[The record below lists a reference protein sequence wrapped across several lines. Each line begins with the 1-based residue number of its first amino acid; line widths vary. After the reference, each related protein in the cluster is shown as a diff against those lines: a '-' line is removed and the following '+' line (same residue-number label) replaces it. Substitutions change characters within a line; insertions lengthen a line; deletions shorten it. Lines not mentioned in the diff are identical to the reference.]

1 MQDNFPS
8 LQTITFNPIAFQPTE
23 YKPVE
28 NKANILLQQAIDKK
42 QLAKN
47 AANTGFNQIVAK
59 IEELRSTI
67 SPDEQ
72 TQQWLTDYG
81 KNITNQIQTEID
93 AGNYNAAVEL
103 AGRLG
108 AGVINAQ
115 VQGRQNAYKE
125 WKTIDDAYYKGVQS
139 GLYSSR
145 DYKYWQQDQQNVM
158 NYEPAKNEDGSERTD
173 IMGTFVKPTELLKPV
188 DYESIIDKA
197 ATSAAPT
204 YNATGG
210 HTNKNGT
217 GVGASSTV
225 SLSSDK
231 IKGYAKDL
239 INDPLYKNAIEQDY
253 RYSIK
258 EYNDLKNTT
267 TSVTDTNTRNTPE
280 FKAKIERLKYLE
292 KILRSNDSFVNKET
306 FAMNIM
312 NDRIDKRAYVN
323 KKPGHVDNESRQPN
337 VVQGPVGVG
346 TGNQNNNGYGVII
359 DAGTLKV
366 TKNGV
371 VIGTAVET
379 VTGFNWSVTPHGT

>member
-8 LQTITFNPIAFQPTE
+8 LQTMTFNPIAFQPTE

-28 NKANILLQQAIDKK
+28 SKANILLQQAIDKK

-59 IEELRSTI
+59 IEELRGTV

-81 KNITNQIQTEID
+81 KNIANQVQTEID

-108 AGVINAQ
+108 ASVINAQ
-115 VQGRQNAYKE
+115 VQGRQKAYE
-125 WKTIDDAYYKGVQS
+125 SWKSIDDAYYKGVES
-139 GLYSSR
+139 GIYSSR
-145 DYKYWQQDQQNVM
+145 DYEYWRKEQQNKP
-158 NYEPAKNEDGSERTD
+158 NYIPAMINGVESTD
-173 IMGTFVKPTELLKPV
+173 IMGTFAKPTQLLQPV
-188 DYESIIDKA
+188 NYENIINVA

-204 YNATGG
+204 YKATGG
-210 HTNKNGT
+210 STNKDGT

-225 SLSSDK
+225 SLSADK

-253 RYSIK
+253 RYSIQ

-267 TSVTDTNTRNTPE
+267 TSVTDANTRNTPE
-280 FKAKIERLKYLE
+280 FKAKIERLNYLE
-292 KILRSNDSFVNKET
+292 KILRSNDSFVSKET

-323 KKPGHVDNESRQPN
+323 KKPGHVDNESKVTSPSYN
-337 VVQGPVGVG
+337 GPAFPRLDLGDGKYALV
-346 TGNQNNNGYGVII
+346 
-359 DAGTLKV
+359 DAGTAYLYDK
-366 TKNGV
+366 TGYR
-371 VIGTAVET
+371 GTVNSINISS
-379 VTGFNWSVTPHGT
+379 FKW

>member
-28 NKANILLQQAIDKK
+28 NKANILLQQSIDKR
-42 QLAKN
+42 QVAKN

-59 IEELRSTI
+59 IEELRGTV

-108 AGVINAQ
+108 ASVINAQ
-115 VQGRQNAYKE
+115 VQGRQKAYE
-125 WKTIDDAYYKGVQS
+125 SWKSIDDAYYKGVES

-145 DYKYWQQDQQNVM
+145 DYEYWRKEQQNKP
-158 NYEPAKNEDGSERTD
+158 NYIPAITNGVESTD
-173 IMGTFVKPTELLKPV
+173 VMGTFVKPTQLLQPV
-188 DYESIIDKA
+188 NYENIINAA

-210 HTNKNGT
+210 HTNKDGT

-225 SLSSDK
+225 SLSADK

-253 RYSIK
+253 RYSIQ

-267 TSVTDTNTRNTPE
+267 TSVTDTNVRNTPE
-280 FKAKIERLKYLE
+280 FKAKIERLNYLE
-292 KILRSNDSFVNKET
+292 KILRSNDSFVSKET

-323 KKPGHVDNESRQPN
+323 KKPGHTDNESKATSSSYD
-337 VVQGPVGVG
+337 GPVLPKVNL
-346 TGNQNNNGYGVII
+346 GNNKYALIS
-359 DAGTLKV
+359 AGTAFIYENG
-366 TKNGV
+366 TYKNTV
-371 VIGTAVET
+371 PVSQIGTLT
-379 VTGFNWSVTPHGT
+379 W

>member
-42 QLAKN
+42 QVAKN
-47 AANTGFNQIVAK
+47 AANTGLNQIVAK
-59 IEELRSTI
+59 IEELRGTV

-72 TQQWLTDYG
+72 TQQWLTNYG

-93 AGNYNAAVEL
+93 AGNYYAAVEL

-108 AGVINAQ
+108 ANVINAQ

-125 WKTIDDAYYKGVQS
+125 QKTIDDAYYKGVQS

-145 DYKYWQQDQQNVM
+145 DYEYWRKEQQNKP
-158 NYEPAKNEDGSERTD
+158 NYIPAMTNGVERTD
-173 IMGTFVKPTELLKPV
+173 VMGTFAKPTQLLQPV
-188 DYESIIDKA
+188 NYENIINA
-197 ATSAAPT
+197 AAAAAAAT

-210 HTNKNGT
+210 HTNKDGT

-225 SLSSDK
+225 SLSADK

-239 INDPLYKNAIEQDY
+239 INDPLYKDAIEQDY
-253 RYSIK
+253 RYSIL

-267 TSVTDTNTRNTPE
+267 TSVNDANTRNTPE
-280 FKAKIERLKYLE
+280 FKEKLERLKYLE
-292 KILRSNDSFVNKET
+292 KILRSNDGFVNKET

-323 KKPGHVDNESRQPN
+323 KKPGHVNNESGITPS
-337 VVQGPVGVG
+337 GPTLPKLELGAGRYAYVNAGVLFLYDTRGYRG
-346 TGNQNNNGYGVII
+346 T
-359 DAGTLKV
+359 TKV
-366 TKNGV
+366 DEINS
-371 VIGTAVET
+371 
-379 VTGFNWSVTPHGT
+379 FNW